1 MLSPIQVRR
10 IAVLGF
16 LACLVVALLTL
27 LVGIEIKGARRWIM
41 IAGFSLQVSEFIKP
55 TFAVVAAW
63 LFAAGARDPNF
74 PGSLITMTLYAAKTG
89 LIIDPPALGTA
100 AVLSAAWVGTFFLH
114 GVDR

>member
-27 LVGIEIKGARRWIM
+27 LVGVEIKGARRWIM

-63 LFAAGARDPNF
+63 LFAEGARDPNF
-74 PGSLITMTLYAAKTG
+74 PGSLISTTLYAATLG
-89 LIIDPPALGTA
+89 LIIAQPDLGQA
-100 AVLSAAWVGTFFLH
+100 
-114 GVDR
+114 DRKSTRLNSSN